1 MPIQCRGKKLKKQ
14 VPCVDTAPF
23 VPGMIIGLTLAVP
36 VGPIALM
43 CIRRSIAEGRSHGIV
58 SGLGVATAD
67 SFYAAVTVIGLTA
80 ISGFILSRQDIF
92 RILACIVLI
101 LAGITISRTTPAEI
115 SLNLR
120 SEPYFKDYLSM
131 LVLANP
137 LTLVFFGTIL
147 PGFDVVLPQNSTSAT
162 MIFVL
167 GVFCGST
174 LWGII
179 LCGSLGSVRS
189 LISTRHLRLI
199 SRISGL
205 VIAAFGAGALLWVLV
220 MQEQG
225 IFLF

>member
-1 MPIQCRGKKLKKQ
+1 
-14 VPCVDTAPF
+14 
-23 VPGMIIGLTLAVP
+23 
-36 VGPIALM
+36 
-43 CIRRSIAEGRSHGIV
+43 
-58 SGLGVATAD
+58 
-67 SFYAAVTVIGLTA
+67 
-80 ISGFILSRQDIF
+80 
-92 RILACIVLI
+92 VLI
-101 LAGITISRTTPAEI
+101 LAGITISRTIPAEI
-115 SLNLR
+115 SPNLS

-131 LVLANP
+131 LALALANP

-147 PGFDVVLPQNSTSAT
+147 PGFGIILPPDSAAAT

-174 LWGII
+174 LWWII

-199 SRISGL
+199 NRISGL